1 MDHSKVYDVGHEWWW
16 MSIASKLNVV
26 LVVFIKYNVIIFYI
40 RIFVENKCDIVNA
53 FGISQQQLQLW
64 YWMPLKVCMHVRN
77 LFQVFINCVSISHII
92 IVNS

>member
-1 MDHSKVYDVGHEWWW
+1 

-53 FGISQQQLQLW
+53 FGISQQQLQL
-64 YWMPLKVCMHVRN
+64 
-77 LFQVFINCVSISHII
+77 
-92 IVNS
+92 